1 MSEKSLNCYH
11 GYKKS
16 AINTKVKN
24 HIPLEKHKEFRN
36 SGPVMI

>member
-16 AINTKVKN
+16 AINTKVKKRFVTS
-24 HIPLEKHKEFRN
+24 EET
-36 SGPVMI
+36 